1 MTALGDAPNRL
12 EPVAALLRTGHG
24 EDGANAR
31 WLMPQFMG
39 LRPLDPPGSGAL
51 VTCVA
56 LTIASDPGE
65 LG

>member
-39 LRPLDPPGSGAL
+39 LRPLDPSESGAL
-51 VTCVA
+51 V
-56 LTIASDPGE
+56 P
-65 LG
+65 